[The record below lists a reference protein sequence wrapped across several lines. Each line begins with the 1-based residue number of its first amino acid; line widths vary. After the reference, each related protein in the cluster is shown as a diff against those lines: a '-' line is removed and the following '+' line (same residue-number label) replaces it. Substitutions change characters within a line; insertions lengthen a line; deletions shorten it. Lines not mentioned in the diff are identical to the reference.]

1 MCCGEMFV
9 KLSHD
14 FRPESPP
21 SFSFTVKIKLNSKY
35 FSSLQMSRF
44 SPMRLKTL
52 QTKLGVKKTEKHLER
67 SV

>member
-9 KLSHD
+9 KLSQD

-35 FSSLQMSRF
+35 FTSLQMSRF
-44 SPMRLKTL
+44 SLMRLKSL
-52 QTKLGVKKTEKHLER
+52 
-67 SV
+67 

>member
-9 KLSHD
+9 KLSQD

-35 FSSLQMSRF
+35 FTSLQMSRF
-44 SPMRLKTL
+44 SLMKLKSL
-52 QTKLGVKKTEKHLER
+52 
-67 SV
+67 